1 MSLFS
6 LECGIIEN
14 LQKLDPSRPLSFDIL
29 HLNDVN
35 LVLIGSTVLWSH
47 VSSISTHLSQ
57 FSASAFHLPPAA
69 LNWQNSNLLRVYFI
83 LFSIQHQQ
91 QISLHF
97 LNRTPVEGA
106 IESLQFSKTIFIF
119 IYLHVQLNI
128 AGRGRV
134 VTDEGRIMRA
144 GGGAGRSWSAGAS
157 GNGRH

>member
-57 FSASAFHLPPAA
+57 FSASAFHPPPAA
-69 LNWQNSNLLRVYFI
+69 LNLQTL
-83 LFSIQHQQ
+83 SIQHQQ

-128 AGRGRV
+128 AGRGRGQGRV